1 MNRIREI
8 KSLTQD
14 AEWRHVPGSMNPA
27 DLPSRGSS
35 VKKYLQLRWW
45 EGPSWLKE
53 SPEYWPTSE
62 AKFDEDEINQE
73 KKKTVVSSMLNQS
86 ESSEWYNLSSY
97 TKTVRMVAWMLRFK
111 FNSLSK
117 KDNVERR
124 RGELTAEEYQEAE
137 KRLLVLAQ
145 RESLNEDKVS
155 SLVRFID
162 SDGITR
168 IKTKV
173 SNLADTKDFCY
184 PIVLLG
190 EHELT
195 RKLIMTTHTQNCH
208 AGLQTLLAMLRQRY
222 WIVGGRR
229 VVRSVLRT
237 CVTCKRYNAK
247 KLAVHPTP
255 LPEDRVR
262 NAKVF
267 EVSGCDLAGPL
278 YIKTETG
285 TSKVWVCLFTCAVYR
300 AVHLELVTSLSTD
313 SFLQALRRFVSHH
326 GRCRVMY
333 SDQGT
338 NFKGFDTACEKLD
351 WTAVMQFSGARRIQ
365 WKFNPPSAPWW
376 GGFFERIVG
385 IVKGLLK
392 RVLGHSLVTYETMLT
407 LLKEVESVINNRPL
421 TYLSEDPQDLSVLTP
436 AMFLHELEDSGVPE
450 LDLIEN
456 ADLRVQFKHRQD
468 LRRQLRER
476 FTAEYLGQLK
486 LKHSRK
492 PEHCIKV
499 GDIVLIGDDNVKRTD
514 WPIARI
520 VALVRG
526 NDNHVR
532 VVKLKTRS
540 GILTRPIQRVYPLEI
555 SSNGDYCVSEDVGTD
570 ESDMTN
576 NGTSEVDVTLR
587 NAHRIKQTD
596 YRQPSLE
603 QVGQIVKVDS
613 KQPSPIKANI
623 TRVGRN
629 VKKPIK
635 LDL

>member
-1 MNRIREI
+1 M
-8 KSLTQD
+8 D
-14 AEWRHVPGSMNPA
+14 PGT
-27 DLPSRGSS
+27 
-35 VKKYLQLRWW
+35 
-45 EGPSWLKE
+45 KE
-53 SPEYWPTSE
+53 CP
-62 AKFDEDEINQE
+62 
-73 KKKTVVSSMLNQS
+73 
-86 ESSEWYNLSSY
+86 ESSYVNITDLWTLDVLGIRDPLEKTSKLELEQATLEHFMSTVTTNSEDNYNLSLKRLES
-97 TKTVRMVAWMLRFK
+97 TVRRL
-111 FNSLSK
+111 
-117 KDNVERR
+117 
-124 RGELTAEEYQEAE
+124 
-137 KRLLVLAQ
+137 KR
-145 RESLNEDKVS
+145 E
-155 SLVRFID
+155 
-162 SDGITR
+162 G
-168 IKTKV
+168 
-173 SNLADTKDFCY
+173 
-184 PIVLLG
+184 
-190 EHELT
+190 
-195 RKLIMTTHTQNCH
+195 
-208 AGLQTLLAMLRQRY
+208 
-222 WIVGGRR
+222 
-229 VVRSVLRT
+229 VLRT

-247 KLAVHPTP
+247 KLEVHPTP
-255 LPEDRVR
+255 LPQDRVR

-476 FTAEYLGQLK
+476 FTAEYLETK
-486 LKHSRK
+486 SSTANVRTK
-492 PEHCIKV
+492 PMADGLGGVPVPK
-499 GDIVLIGDDNVKRTD
+499 NVK
-514 WPIARI
+514 
-520 VALVRG
+520 
-526 NDNHVR
+526 
-532 VVKLKTRS
+532 
-540 GILTRPIQRVYPLEI
+540 
-555 SSNGDYCVSEDVGTD
+555 SSPGKD
-570 ESDMTN
+570 E
-576 NGTSEVDVTLR
+576 L
-587 NAHRIKQTD
+587 IKC
-596 YRQPSLE
+596 
-603 QVGQIVKVDS
+603 
-613 KQPSPIKANI
+613 
-623 TRVGRN
+623 
-629 VKKPIK
+629 
-635 LDL
+635 